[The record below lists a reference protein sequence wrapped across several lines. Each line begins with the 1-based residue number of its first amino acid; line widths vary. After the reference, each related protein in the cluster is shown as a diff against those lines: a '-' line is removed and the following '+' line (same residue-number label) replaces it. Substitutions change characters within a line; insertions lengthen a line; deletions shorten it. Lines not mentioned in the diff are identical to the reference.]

1 MADSRP
7 IHCRDVHL
15 LHDAENGKRE
25 SAMKLACNI
34 DAKGK
39 AVRLRMGLIQLA
51 LAAVVAVA
59 TGLAVRSP
67 VGSAIG
73 WSGWAISGILTLV
86 GAFSIFEAR
95 AGWCALR
102 ALGFRTRV

>member
-1 MADSRP
+1 
-7 IHCRDVHL
+7 
-15 LHDAENGKRE
+15 
-25 SAMKLACNI
+25 MKLACNI

-59 TGLAVRSP
+59 TGLAVGSP
-67 VGSAIG
+67 MG
-73 WSGWAISGILTLV
+73 WMGWAISGILTLV